1 MATVSTFLKGAASQ
15 VGKFLGG
22 QPVWIENKLDFSE
35 TNVSAS
41 DVVQALKL
49 GAGAVVLRFATE
61 VVTVEG
67 GTATA
72 NIGDGNDA
80 DGYDAA
86 VNFNSAGLVVGDGAL
101 VGGTKYTSA
110 DTIDIVPAND
120 LDTAVIRVMAE
131 VIYPE
136 L

>member
-1 MATVSTFLKGAASQ
+1 MATISTFLKGQASQ
-15 VGKFLGG
+15 VSKALGG
-22 QPVWIENKLDFSE
+22 YAFWIENKLDFSE

-49 GAGAVVLRFATE
+49 GPGAVVLRFLTE
-61 VVTVEG
+61 VVTAEG

-80 DGYDAA
+80 DGYDAT
-86 VNFNSAGLVVGDGAL
+86 VDFNATGLVVGDGAL
-101 VGGTKYTSA
+101 VGGTKYAAA

-120 LDTAVIRVMAE
+120 LDAAVVRVMAE